1 MNDLVCAKLK
11 EITNLQDFIETDEL
25 HYKSK
30 RREIYNFNEYAL
42 LLFFKKF
49 T

>member
-11 EITNLQDFIETDEL
+11 EINNLQDFIETDEL

-30 RREIYNFNEYAL
+30 HREIYKFNEYDLL
-42 LLFFKKF
+42 LLF
-49 T
+49 